1 MSKDSERYLLILED
15 SQTLAH
21 LARKKIEEHTPYSTV
36 CATTLEQALGL
47 LDSGEYA
54 FEKALVDL
62 TLPDAAGEEIIDAL
76 QPYQLHM
83 IVMTGTFG
91 KEWRG
96 ILQGKNVVD
105 YFIKNKINSYD
116 EVISCLNRLDRNT
129 QVQILVVDDSISYR
143 SLVKRMLGL
152 QNYQVLQ
159 ASSGAEALEMLAANP
174 NIQLVITDYM
184 MKDMNGIM
192 LTETIR
198 QKFKPHRLGLIG
210 ISATEDLSLSAQ
222 FLKAGASDFLR
233 KPFTVEEFNCRV
245 EQNIQRMEQFE
256 LLQKS
261 IDVKDHFLG
270 IAAHDLRSP
279 MGIIYSYCQL
289 FLGGRLGDLTE
300 DQEKV
305 LAQIKKTTAQSL
317 SLLEG
322 LLDITAIESGSLR
335 LRQVEADILPLLHE
349 RLELQ
354 RMRAREKDI
363 ELNLYVQN
371 VPSVSHD
378 PERLGQIID
387 NFVSNAIKYSPLKS
401 MITISLYATDENI
414 YLGVEDQGPGLS
426 PQEQERL
433 FKPFERL
440 NKKTT
445 AGESSTGLGLA
456 IVRKIAESH
465 GWKVGCVS
473 QLGQGSTFQLW
484 IPLVPLAPSVPSE
497 VTTMA

>member
-1 MSKDSERYLLILED
+1 MNNPVERFLLILED

-21 LARKKIEEHTPYSTV
+21 LARQKIEKNTPFKTV
-36 CATTLEQALGL
+36 WASSLEQALTM
-47 LDSGEYA
+47 LDSGQYH

-76 QPYQLHM
+76 QPYHLHL

-105 YFIKNKINSYD
+105 YFVKNKKDSYD
-116 EVISCLNRLDRNT
+116 DIVSCLNRLDQNA
-129 QVQILVVDDSISYR
+129 QIQILVVDDSISYR
-143 SLVKRMLGL
+143 SLLKRMLSL
-152 QNYQVLQ
+152 QNYQVLM
-159 ASSGAEALEMLAANP
+159 ASSGSDALTCLAAHP
-174 NIQLVITDYM
+174 NILLVITDYL
-184 MKDMNGIM
+184 MKDMNGVM
-192 LTETIR
+192 LTEAIR
-198 QKFKPHRLGLIG
+198 QKYKPHRLGLIG

-233 KPFTVEEFNCRV
+233 KPFSVEEFNCRV
-245 EQNIQRMEQFE
+245 EQNIQRMEQLE

-289 FLGGRLGDLTE
+289 FLGGNLGDLTE
-300 DQEKV
+300 DQAKV
-305 LAQIKKTTAQSL
+305 LSQIKKTTAQSL
-317 SLLEG
+317 SLLDG
-322 LLDITAIESGSLR
+322 LLDISAIESGKLN
-335 LRQVEADILPLLHE
+335 LRQVNADILPMVHE
-349 RLELQ
+349 RIEMQ
-354 RMRAREKDI
+354 RMRAREKGIQLDLDI
-363 ELNLYVQN
+363 QS
-371 VPSVSHD
+371 VPAISHD
-378 PERLGQIID
+378 PERLGQVID
-387 NFVSNAIKYSPLKS
+387 NFISNAIKYSPLKS
-401 MITISLYATDENI
+401 SIKISLLLKSESI
-414 YLGVEDQGPGLS
+414 YFAVQDYGPGLS
-426 PQEQERL
+426 PEEQARL

-465 GWKVGCVS
+465 GWKVSCES
-473 QLGQGSTFQLW
+473 NLEQGSTFQLW
-484 IPLVPLAPSVPSE
+484 IPLSPALAGS
-497 VTTMA
+497 AA

>member
-36 CATTLEQALGL
+36 CATTLEQALSL

-116 EVISCLNRLDRNT
+116 EVIACLNRLDRNT

-210 ISATEDLSLSAQ
+210 ISATELSCSVSQGPELPI
-222 FLKAGASDFLR
+222 FYASL
-233 KPFTVEEFNCRV
+233 
-245 EQNIQRMEQFE
+245 
-256 LLQKS
+256 
-261 IDVKDHFLG
+261 
-270 IAAHDLRSP
+270 LRSKNSTAGWSKTFNAWSSLNSCKSRLMSKNHFWALPP
-279 MGIIYSYCQL
+279 MIC
-289 FLGGRLGDLTE
+289 
-300 DQEKV
+300 
-305 LAQIKKTTAQSL
+305 A
-317 SLLEG
+317 
-322 LLDITAIESGSLR
+322 
-335 LRQVEADILPLLHE
+335 
-349 RLELQ
+349 
-354 RMRAREKDI
+354 ARW
-363 ELNLYVQN
+363 
-371 VPSVSHD
+371 
-378 PERLGQIID
+378 
-387 NFVSNAIKYSPLKS
+387 
-401 MITISLYATDENI
+401 
-414 YLGVEDQGPGLS
+414 GLS
-426 PQEQERL
+426 IPI
-433 FKPFERL
+433 
-440 NKKTT
+440 
-445 AGESSTGLGLA
+445 ASSFG
-456 IVRKIAESH
+456 R
-465 GWKVGCVS
+465 
-473 QLGQGSTFQLW
+473 TFGRFD
-484 IPLVPLAPSVPSE
+484 
-497 VTTMA
+497 